1 MLARNQPSVVR
12 LHDHESRFLALY
24 MENIDAPSLDQ
35 YPCHTMTRADQTR
48 VLHDMSTALYYIQQ
62 QGFVHNDI
70 KPANI
75 LFSPARG
82 AVLIDF
88 GLSAELTDRKVHDGG
103 TPWYL
108 PPEFLEGGKRGT
120 RGDIYALGVVMLYVI
135 GRLPLPERHHGNLWW
150 RIREALAPGSDAAR
164 VMGSWLE
171 VVEQAS
177 QGLDTTSSKLENL
190 VGRMV
195 VSERAH
201 RVALDSLVEESSALP
216 RDG

>member
-1 MLARNQPSVVR
+1 MR
-12 LHDHESRFLALY
+12 LDGHDSRFLALY

-35 YPCHTMTRADQTR
+35 YPCDTMTTAHQTR
-48 VLHDMSTALYYIQQ
+48 VLHDVSNALYYIQQ
-62 QGFVHNDI
+62 QGFVHHDI

-82 AVLIDF
+82 AVVIDF
-88 GLSAELTDRKVHDGG
+88 GLSAALTDRTVHDGG

-108 PPEFLEGGKRGT
+108 PPEFLGRGT
-120 RGDIYALGVVMLYVI
+120 RGTPGDIYALGVVMLYVI

-150 RIREALAPGSDAAR
+150 RIRDALVPNSDAAR
-164 VMGSWLE
+164 VMASWQD

-177 QGLDTTSSKLENL
+177 RRLETSASKLEDL
-190 VGRMV
+190 VRRMLV
-195 VSERAH
+195 RERLQ
-201 RVALDSLVEESSALP
+201 RVALDRLVEESSALS